1 MVAPQG
7 VPGAK
12 LDPANKPPSAAGS
25 ESDNVTGDVAQ
36 LRNLDCGWD
45 CLQFLCVPPLP
56 LDSVMAPAF
65 VHRDRNAVCVMDASS
80 RLGVSLV
87 IRLLQRGYTV
97 HAAAYSRGKHRV
109 SLERLLAENRRLRL
123 FDADPFDYH
132 SIVEA
137 VRGCSG
143 LFYAFDPP
151 QEEPYDDLV
160 VDVEVRAA
168 HNAVEACAQVE
179 TMERVIFTSSVT
191 AVVWQEHR
199 ELAVEFDEREWSEP
213 SFCRKNKNTASIN
226 VAADNC
232 LTKMLFAIRQLWHA
246 VAKTL
251 AEKTAWAL
259 AMDRGVDMIS
269 INAGLVMVPELSA
282 NSSYLKGAM
291 EMYNAG
297 VLVTVDVDFL
307 VDAHVAVYESAEAY
321 GRYLCFNNVIRRPPD
336 ATKLAEML
344 SPDVVH
350 PPAWLALL
358 PTLYELKVEEQH
370 IQNKKL
376 NKVLMDFDP
385 GRQVDEQELNRLT
398 MD

>member
-1 MVAPQG
+1 MCDCSSFLATTSLILSRPSNATSSLLTSPSLVSHSLLPFLLLVFWFLECLIKFFANT
-7 VPGAK
+7 K
-12 LDPANKPPSAAGS
+12 L
-25 ESDNVTGDVAQ
+25 Q
-36 LRNLDCGWD
+36 
-45 CLQFLCVPPLP
+45 PLP
-56 LDSVMAPAF
+56 LYSVMAPAF

-97 HAAAYSRGKHRV
+97 HAAGYSRGKHRAT
-109 SLERLLAENRRLRL
+109 LERLSAENRRLRL

-132 SIVEA
+132 SIVDA

-179 TMERVIFTSSVT
+179 TMERVVFTSSVT

-213 SFCRKNKNTASIN
+213 SFCRKNK
-226 VAADNC
+226 
-232 LTKMLFAIRQLWHA
+232 LWHA

-291 EMYNAG
+291 EMYHAG

-350 PPAWLALL
+350 PPAC
-358 PTLYELKVEEQH
+358 YELKVEEQH